1 MSEIIQDKESVEKL
15 NTLLVNYTVDYF
27 VEEALN
33 DQDWVQYTSNFPMN
47 IDNKYY
53 STLKDYIIIIVNKGF
68 EFGGDNLNSEAELVR
83 DLITKTSYINH
94 FGGSISLDSKDLE
107 VVEKIRVFSESFGK

>member
-1 MSEIIQDKESVEKL
+1 MSEIIQDKEGVEKL
-15 NTLLVNYTVDYF
+15 NALLVNYTISYF

-33 DQDWVQYTSNFPMN
+33 DQDWLQYTSHFPMT

-53 STLKDYIIIIVNKGF
+53 ATLKDYVINVVNKGF
-68 EFGGDNLNSEAELVR
+68 EFEGGNLNSEAELVR

-94 FGGSISLDSKDLE
+94 FGGSMSLDSKDLE
-107 VVEKIRVFSESFGK
+107 AVEKIRVFSESFRK